1 MSIEREIDKLGRL
14 VLPMNFRKHLNL
26 IENTT
31 VRIRLE
37 NNSIIIT
44 PAHCSC
50 AVCGKTT
57 DLHKEKPLCK
67 TCIQEIKQLN

>member
-1 MSIEREIDKLGRL
+1 M
-14 VLPMNFRKHLNL
+14 NL

-57 DLHKEKPLCK
+57 DLHKEKPLCNA
-67 TCIQEIKQLN
+67 CIQEIKQLT